1 MDAAVILIP
10 PCLCDCH
17 ILKVQCQNPGC
28 KKLPVS
34 NLTALLTEELFDFF
48 MIHSCQRVDLLPFVL
63 YRLPAFRCE
72 DGFQYGTD

>member
-10 PCLCDCH
+10 PRLCHCH

-34 NLTALLTEELFDFF
+34 NLTALLTEELFDF
-48 MIHSCQRVDLLPFVL
+48 L
-63 YRLPAFRCE
+63 
-72 DGFQYGTD
+72 